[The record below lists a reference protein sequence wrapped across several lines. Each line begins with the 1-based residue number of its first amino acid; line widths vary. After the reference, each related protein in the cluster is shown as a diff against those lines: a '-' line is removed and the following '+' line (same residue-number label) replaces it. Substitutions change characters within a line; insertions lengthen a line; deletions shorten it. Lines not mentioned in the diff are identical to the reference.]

1 MKVIKGFLKGLLYVI
16 LSPLILVGFAL
27 YAVYSLFVFI
37 WEFIVASIKFFS
49 GKKLTTE
56 LKEDK
61 MVKQLVEE
69 KDKEYQL
76 QKEKEQA
83 QAEIT
88 PQPTSNTTINNFYI
102 TPDQLPINQSQNIP
116 STENNNVQAIENK
129 EILEIEE
136 QIGGNENE

>member
-16 LSPLILVGFAL
+16 LSPLILAGFAI
-27 YAVYSLFVFI
+27 YAVYSLLVFI
-37 WEFIVASIKFFS
+37 WEFFVASVKFFT

-61 MVKQLVEE
+61 MVKELVEE

-76 QKEKEQA
+76 QKEKEEA
-83 QAEIT
+83 QASIT
-88 PQPTSNTTINNFYI
+88 PQPSSNTTINNFYI
-102 TPDQLPINQSQNIP
+102 TPDQLPINQNVQSF
-116 STENNNVQAIENK
+116 ENNNIQSIENK

-136 QIGGNENE
+136 QTGGDENE

>member
-16 LSPLILVGFAL
+16 LSPLILAGFAI
-27 YAVYSLFVFI
+27 YAVYSLLVFI
-37 WEFIVASIKFFS
+37 WEFFVASVKFFT

-76 QKEKEQA
+76 QKEKEEA
-83 QAEIT
+83 QASIT
-88 PQPTSNTTINNFYI
+88 PQPSSNTTINNFYI
-102 TPDQLPINQSQNIP
+102 TPDQLPINQNIQ
-116 STENNNVQAIENK
+116 SLENNNIQSIENK

-136 QIGGNENE
+136 QTGGDENE

>member
-16 LSPLILVGFAL
+16 LSPLILAGFAI
-27 YAVYSLFVFI
+27 YAVYSLLVFI
-37 WEFIVASIKFFS
+37 WEFFVASVKFFT

-61 MVKQLVEE
+61 MVKELVEE

-76 QKEKEQA
+76 QKEKEEA
-83 QAEIT
+83 QASIT
-88 PQPTSNTTINNFYI
+88 PQPSSNTTINNFYI
-102 TPDQLPINQSQNIP
+102 TPDQLPINQNVQSL
-116 STENNNVQAIENK
+116 ENNNIQSIENK

-136 QIGGNENE
+136 QAGGDENE

>member
-16 LSPLILVGFAL
+16 LSPLILAGFAI
-27 YAVYSLFVFI
+27 YAVYSLLVFI
-37 WEFIVASIKFFS
+37 WEFFVASVKFFT

-61 MVKQLVEE
+61 MVKELVEE

-76 QKEKEQA
+76 QKEKEEA
-83 QAEIT
+83 QASIT
-88 PQPTSNTTINNFYI
+88 PQPSSNTTINNFYI
-102 TPDQLPINQSQNIP
+102 TPDQLPINQNVQSL
-116 STENNNVQAIENK
+116 ENNNIQSIENK

-136 QIGGNENE
+136 QTGGDENE